1 MSETT
6 RSNTFPT
13 SAAWLGTLL
22 HIAGLILC
30 VAAAIYFFAW
40 NWHTLPD
47 ALKFSLTAGD
57 FLACLTLS
65 LVAEYRNR
73 PLQTSCFL
81 FAACMFIG
89 MFWAVFGQIFQ
100 SGATERE
107 FCLVWA
113 ASMTPFLLLRPGPIL
128 WNLWVI
134 LVVVAALPDASPGY
148 SSDFC
153 RKLLPSTLLCAI
165 LCGISLLP
173 RRFLRASGRKNSWLL
188 LPLTLLLIQAGLLS
202 FLLIFSS
209 THDVRTS
216 PEVLAGPALLFIVLI
231 LAMHRHYAPA
241 LYELA
246 LTGLVLL
253 NSLLARLALE
263 SSAVEPTSW
272 ILLFAVFNIAYTVF
286 LVRFLPRAVR
296 PSEQRPPSAQMSPN
310 IPQADVRQSQL
321 SPARPL
327 LFPTI
332 LTGLGG
338 FLSAIF
344 LIALNILLFSAS
356 SDAAYL
362 ALGCIHTTAGAFLW
376 HVRGRSVFLLT
387 LAPVLIAAGVVFFQF
402 GGDFLPVPLFIAC
415 VWAAGLVL
423 YARLKN
429 APLRFGL
436 TLWTLGNTFIQGICS
451 LPAEFVAPA
460 AQLFGLFCFL
470 PIITSAWGRKLPA
483 ALRPAAFA
491 CVCVL
496 IALTP
501 LFKDATPFLI
511 GLPEAALLSDLLLR
525 SLGTTALVLLMR
537 RFLLQHREKIFPHIV
552 LLLSAVCALGFIWY
566 FVPAETLL
574 ALTLIF
580 VGKSAHPA
588 ENETQYDVPLF
599 SVGLLLF
606 AASLVFFYYHLAL
619 PFSAKALSMGLP
631 GICLLFGG
639 TILSHYALSPDN
651 TSRPA
656 PGVSSSRLPRNKFL
670 RRAAPLIAAGVLLP
684 LLFSLAVSDRRELLR
699 DGRQILLALVPRDPR
714 AFILGDYMELRYEV
728 EQNLL
733 VEDSGCLPL
742 SIDGQG
748 IAQSIPEHFMQG
760 KTCRDV
766 PFPALYLEPDLLS
779 VRLRLPHRYYF
790 EEGLAPLYE
799 NARYAA
805 LRCDE
810 RNACLLEGLA
820 DADGQLIEN

>member
-1 MSETT
+1 M
-6 RSNTFPT
+6 
-13 SAAWLGTLL
+13 
-22 HIAGLILC
+22 
-30 VAAAIYFFAW
+30 
-40 NWHTLPD
+40 
-47 ALKFSLTAGD
+47 
-57 FLACLTLS
+57 
-65 LVAEYRNR
+65 
-73 PLQTSCFL
+73 
-81 FAACMFIG
+81 
-89 MFWAVFGQIFQ
+89 
-100 SGATERE
+100 
-107 FCLVWA
+107 
-113 ASMTPFLLLRPGPIL
+113 
-128 WNLWVI
+128 
-134 LVVVAALPDASPGY
+134 
-148 SSDFC
+148 
-153 RKLLPSTLLCAI
+153 
-165 LCGISLLP
+165 
-173 RRFLRASGRKNSWLL
+173 
-188 LPLTLLLIQAGLLS
+188 
-202 FLLIFSS
+202 
-209 THDVRTS
+209 RTS

-231 LAMHRHYAPA
+231 LTMRRHYAPA

-253 NSLLARLALE
+253 NSLLTRLALE
-263 SSAVEPTSW
+263 SRAMEPTSW

-296 PSEQRPPSAQMSPN
+296 PSAQRPPSAQMSRN
-310 IPQADVRQSQL
+310 IPQTDVRQTQL

-402 GGDFLPVPLFIAC
+402 GGNFLPVPLLIVC

-436 TLWTLGNTFIQGICS
+436 ALWTLGNTFVQGICS

-470 PIITSAWGRKLPA
+470 PIVASAWGRKLPA
-483 ALRPAAFA
+483 ALRPAAYA
-491 CVCVL
+491 CIWVL
-496 IALTP
+496 IALTS
-501 LFKDATPFLI
+501 LFKDSTPFLL
-511 GLPEAALLSDLLLR
+511 GLPETALLSDLLLR
-525 SLGTTALVLLMR
+525 SLGTAALILLMR
-537 RFLLQHREKIFPHIV
+537 RFLSEQRKRDFSYSM
-552 LLLSAVCALGFIWY
+552 LLLSAVCALGLIWY
-566 FVPAETLL
+566 FTPAETLL

-580 VGKSAHPA
+580 VGRSAYPA
-588 ENETQYDVPLF
+588 KKEARYDVPLF
-599 SVGLLLF
+599 GIGLLLF

-639 TILSHYALSPDN
+639 TILSHYSRSPDN

-656 PGVSSSRLPRNKFL
+656 PGVSSSRLPRNMFL

-733 VEDSGCLPL
+733 VEAPGCLPL
-742 SIDGQG
+742 SIDEQG
-748 IAQSIPEHFMQG
+748 IAQPIPKHFLQG